1 MKGNKNQYF
10 SIYIK
15 KSISKPNANSIKSE
29 VSNIAVKKLMNND
42 IIPQAFYKPIT
53 RILNIETD
61 VS

>member
-1 MKGNKNQYF
+1 MKENKNQYF

-15 KSISKPNANSIKSE
+15 KSISKPNNNFIKTEINST
-29 VSNIAVKKLMNND
+29 AVKKLMNDNVA
-42 IIPQAFYKPIT
+42 PQAFYKPIT

>member
-10 SIYIK
+10 SIYLK
-15 KSISKPNANSIKSE
+15 KSISISNANFIKTEIS
-29 VSNIAVKKLMNND
+29 SIAVKKLMNND
-42 IIPQAFYKPIT
+42 VVPQSFYKPIT